1 MKAASLKE
9 IQQELAELPKQDLV
23 AICLRLGRFKKEN
36 KELLTYLLFEAF
48 DQEAWVAGIK
58 KDMAEQFEEMNRT
71 SLYFVRKS
79 LRKILRT
86 ISKFSRYAGL
96 PGVEIQLLL
105 HFFLL
110 IRANDININ
119 ASAALQN
126 LYVNQEKKIR
136 KLIAGMHE
144 DLQFDFLKELD
155 DVLILPGKTSVA
167 KKIISY
173 FQEKKHAKIKEK
185 KASS

>member
-23 AICLRLGRFKKEN
+23 ALCLRLGRFKKEN

-58 KDMAEQFEEMNRT
+58 KDMAEQFEEMNRST
-71 SLYFVRKS
+71 LYFVKKS
-79 LRKILRT
+79 LRKILRS
-86 ISKFSRYAGL
+86 IGKYGRYSGA
-96 PGVEIQLLL
+96 PAVEVQLLL
-105 HFFLL
+105 HFFSLT
-110 IRANDININ
+110 RSHDIDMHG
-119 ASAALQN
+119 SAALQN
-126 LYVNQEKKIR
+126 LYQNQEKKIR

-144 DLQFDFLKELD
+144 DLQFDYLKELEFL
-155 DVLILPGKTSVA
+155 VQAPEKTSAA

-173 FQEKKHAKIKEK
+173 FQKKKYAKIKEK
-185 KASS
+185 KTPS